1 MKKEGMSLI
10 TLVITVVVL
19 IIITGV
25 TIIGIENTGII
36 DKAEMVVEDM
46 NLKNLEQ
53 LANMSYANIYLEN
66 LSKGIRREITGEEV
80 KERMLKDGVKE
91 EALSKYDIIVENGD
105 VFVKVKEE
113 E

>member
-10 TLVITVVVL
+10 TLIITVVVL

-36 DKAEMVVEDM
+36 NKAEMAVEDL

-53 LANMSYANIYLEN
+53 LANMAYANIYLDN

-80 KERMLKDGVKE
+80 RNRMLKDGTKE
-91 EALSKYDIIVENGD
+91 EELIKYDIIVENGD

-113 E
+113 K

>member
-10 TLVITVVVL
+10 TLIITVIVL
-19 IIITGV
+19 VIITGV

-46 NLKNLEQ
+46 NLKNFEQ

-66 LSKGIRREITGEEV
+66 LSKGIRREITGEEIRA
-80 KERMLKDGVKE
+80 RMLKDGADE
-91 EALSKYDIIVENGD
+91 EQLNKYYITVENGD
-105 VFVKVKEE
+105 VFVKLKEE